1 VISGTGGKELQE
13 EPDQMQNYIY
23 KKGVRPE
30 WLLLLI
36 LLTALSPLNSIY
48 SQTLAFPGA
57 EGFGAYSRGG
67 RGGDVYTVTNL
78 TDFGPG
84 SLRYGILTASGPR
97 TIVFAVSG
105 VIQLTSNLNVE
116 KDFITIAGQTAPGD
130 GICLRDGSLVIKADH
145 VIVRYIRSRLG
156 DEAGREA
163 DAISIVR
170 GHNVIMDHCS
180 ASWSVDECFS
190 CSTGDKDEIDSVTVQ
205 WSIISEALEN
215 SIHEKGAHSYGA
227 LIRGC
232 YGAKYTYHHNLFAH
246 NRSRNPR
253 PGNYDENTYLLDP
266 EGLLLDYRNNVM
278 YNWKGSRP
286 GYDGDSE
293 SVCRYNYVGNYGK
306 PGPDSD
312 NTGYAYSAGCKHFR
326 AYYEGNHFFG
336 EIPADP
342 WSLVTFSGS
351 WSAEEKSAYKQSE
364 PFPTGPIV
372 TESAQDAYDH
382 VIAHA
387 GASNVRDEVDIR
399 VINDVLN
406 GTGTIIDDEDE
417 VGSWPVY
424 ETYGA
429 RTDTDLDGM
438 SDEWETDNG
447 LNPNDPEDRNGDM
460 DSDGYTNL
468 EEYLHAVIALS
479 TVSAREKNFTR
490 KTPVFCFPNPASTVF
505 FVNLSG
511 FERATIEIFDITGHS
526 VYRKA
531 GCTGLLQIDAHNL
544 VPGVYQ
550 VVLIDEKEKIFTQ
563 KLILN

>member
-1 VISGTGGKELQE
+1 MLA
-13 EPDQMQNYIY
+13 
-23 KKGVRPE
+23 
-30 WLLLLI
+30 
-36 LLTALSPLNSIY
+36 ALSPVNRLY

-57 EGFGAYSRGG
+57 EGFGAFAMGG
-67 RGGDVYTVTNL
+67 RGGDVYTVTKL

-84 SLRYGILTASGPR
+84 TLRYGIQTASGPR

-105 VIQLTSNLNVE
+105 VIQLTSNLNVD
-116 KDFITIAGQTAPGD
+116 KDYITIAGQTAPGD

-163 DAISIVR
+163 DAISISR
-170 GHNVIMDHCS
+170 GHHVIMDHCS

-190 CSTGDKDEIDSVTVQ
+190 CSTGDRDEIDSVTVQ

-246 NRSRNPR
+246 NKSRNPR

-266 EGLLLDYRNNVM
+266 EGLLFDFRNNVM

-326 AYYEGNHFFG
+326 AYYEGNYFFG

-351 WSAEEKSAYKQSE
+351 WSAEQKSAYKQSE

-372 TESAQDAYDH
+372 TESAQDAFEH

-387 GASNVRDEVDIR
+387 GASKVRDEVDAR
-399 VINDVLN
+399 VINDVVN
-406 GTGTIIDDEDE
+406 GTGAIIDDEDE
-417 VGSWPVY
+417 VGSWPEY
-424 ETYGA
+424 KTYSV
-429 RTDTDLDGM
+429 RTDSDLDGM
-438 SDEWETDNG
+438 SDEWETDKG
-447 LNPNDPEDRNGDM
+447 LNPNDPEDRNGDV

-468 EEYLHAVIALS
+468 EEYLHDVITMS
-479 TVSAREKNFTR
+479 PTSARSRAIKENAR
-490 KTPVFCFPNPASTVF
+490 VHCYPNPARTEL
-505 FVNLSG
+505 FVDLSG
-511 FERATIEIFDITGHS
+511 YGTSTITILDITGQS

-531 GCTGLLQIDAHNL
+531 ACEGLLQIDIRNL
-544 VPGVYQ
+544 FPGVYQ
-550 VVLIDEKEKIFTQ
+550 VVLTDEKEELYTQ